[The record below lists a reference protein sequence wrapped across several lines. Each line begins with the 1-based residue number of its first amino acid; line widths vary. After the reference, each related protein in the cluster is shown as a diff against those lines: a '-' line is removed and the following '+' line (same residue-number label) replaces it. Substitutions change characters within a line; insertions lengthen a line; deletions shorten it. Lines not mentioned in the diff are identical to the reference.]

1 MWTAIGIILFVIG
14 LLASIAWHEAG
25 HLVFAK
31 MFGVRVTQYMVGFG
45 PTLFS
50 RAKGGTEYGLKAI
63 PLGGY
68 IKMIGMVPPGR
79 HQEAG
84 PLTGPFRAI
93 RKLIEGSRTADRR
106 HVTAEDEGRQFYQL
120 HPFKRILIMFGG
132 PLQNLIIA
140 LGLFAIIML
149 GVGLPTPV
157 PTLASITQCVLPATA
172 TSTTCPAGATP
183 TPAKLAGLLPGD
195 KIRSLDGQR
204 IDNWE
209 QVAPIVQASAGK
221 TVEMVYD
228 RGASTVTVR
237 IPIAVNQVPVFDTA
251 GNMTGTRQAG
261 YLGIKGATEYQKQS
275 LGAAVGQAGD
285 FINQAAHAII
295 AVPSRIPALFG
306 SIFQGKPRSQDSPM
320 GVVGASRFGGEI
332 MASVAPGK
340 DKLLLFLQLLAGF
353 NMSLFLLNLLPMLP
367 LDGGHILGAV
377 IEWVRHGW
385 AKARRKAD
393 PGPFDVAKLMPVAY
407 AVAMVFIALSVLT
420 LVADLIN
427 PVKLL

>member
-1 MWTAIGIILFVIG
+1 MWTAIGIILFALG

-25 HLVFAK
+25 HLFFAK
-31 MFGVRVTQYMVGFG
+31 LFGVRVTQYMVGFG

-50 RAKGGTEYGLKAI
+50 HTGGGTEYGLKAI

-68 IKMIGMVPPGR
+68 IRMIGMVPPGK

-84 PLTGPFRAI
+84 PFTGPFRAI
-93 RKLIEGSRTADRR
+93 RKLIEDSRTADRR
-106 HVTAEDEGRQFYQL
+106 HVTDDDHGRQFYQL

-140 LGLFAIIML
+140 LGLFAVIML
-149 GVGLPTPV
+149 GVGLPTTV
-157 PTLASITQCVLPATA
+157 PTIASVSQCVLPATA
-172 TSTTCPAGATP
+172 TSTDCPAGYTP

-195 KIRSLDGQR
+195 KTISFDGQPVTSWDQM
-204 IDNWE
+204 IS
-209 QVAPIVQASAGK
+209 IIHASAGK
-221 TVEMVYD
+221 AVGMVYE
-228 RGASTVTVR
+228 RGGATIAVR
-237 IPIAVNQVPVFDTA
+237 IPVAANQIAVFDAA
-251 GNMTGTRQAG
+251 GNLTGTTTGG
-261 YLGIKGATEYQKQS
+261 YLGIRAGTEYQKQS
-275 LGAAVGQAGD
+275 FGAAVGLAGD
-285 FINQAAHAII
+285 FINQAGHAIL

-306 SIFQGKPRSQDSPM
+306 SIFEGKPRSQDSPM

-332 MASVAPGK
+332 MSSVAPGK

-377 IEWVRHGW
+377 IEWVRRGW
-385 AKARRKAD
+385 AKARRRAD

-420 LVADLIN
+420 LVADVIN
-427 PVKLL
+427 PVKML